1 MIRDSFSSNLF
12 FIIAGCI
19 AGLFF
24 ASFPVLAQEKTLIR
38 LIQADEIRYDKQVK
52 ENIQVLTGNIILEH
66 DGVYLYCDSA
76 YLNEVENKVEAF
88 GNIHVES
95 SDTLHLYGR
104 HMLYDGNTKVGEMD
118 QEVVLVDNQTTLYT
132 DFLIYNRITRV
143 SSYHTGGRIISK
155 ENNLNSEAGYYYIR
169 DKTFAFSKDVV
180 LKNPEYTI
188 RTDTMRYETE
198 SEIAYFLGPTHI
210 ESEDFY
216 IYCIS
221 GWFDTQ
227 NDISSLG
234 KHSLV
239 RTGDQTLTA
248 DSIFYDQNIG
258 LGKAYHHVVI
268 TDTVQDM
275 IMKGNY
281 SLFSKEQQFSMIT
294 DSALAILVDREDSL
308 YLHADTLI
316 AYFDST
322 QKVNDLQAYYKVKF
336 YRTDIQ
342 GMCDSLH
349 NNMIDSVLTLYRNP
363 VLWSDENQ
371 LTADSIKI
379 WFKNKR
385 IDQMSLHNTS
395 LIISRDDSVRFNQI
409 RGLNMTG
416 YFVGNELNRIH
427 VESNA
432 ETVYFVRD
440 DDESLIGV
448 NKAVSGNMWIFVADN
463 KIERIVYHEYPT
475 AVLYPEAELPEQDKK
490 LRGFTWQEAQRPW
503 NKDQV
508 FIWQNPE

>member
-1 MIRDSFSSNLF
+1 MIRDSFSNILS
-12 FIIAGCI
+12 FIMAGCI
-19 AGLFF
+19 TCLFI
-24 ASFPVLAQEKTLIR
+24 ASFPVFAQEKTLIR
-38 LIQADEIRYDKQVK
+38 LIQADEIRYDKQVR

-66 DGVYLYCDSA
+66 DSVYLYCDSA

-95 SDTLHLYGR
+95 SDTLHLFGR
-104 HMLYDGNTKVGEMD
+104 QMLYDGNTKMGEIE
-118 QEVVLVDNQTTLYT
+118 QEVILVDNQTTLYT
-132 DFLIYNRITRV
+132 DYLFYNRMAQV
-143 SSYHTGGRIISK
+143 SSYHTGGKIVSK
-155 ENNLNSEAGYYYIR
+155 EKKLDSEAGYYYIR
-169 DKTFAFSKDVV
+169 DKTFAFSKNVV
-180 LKNPEYTI
+180 LKDPEYTI

-234 KHSLV
+234 KNSLI
-239 RTGDQTLTA
+239 RTGDQNLTA
-248 DSIFYDQNIG
+248 DSIYYDQNIG
-258 LGKAYHHVVI
+258 LGKAYQHVII

-281 SLFSKEQQFSMIT
+281 SLYSKEQQFSMIT

-322 QKVNDLQAYYKVKF
+322 QKVNDLHAYYKVKF
-336 YRTDIQ
+336 YRNDIQ

-349 NNMIDSVLTLYRNP
+349 NNMADSVLTLYRNP

-385 IDQMSLHNTS
+385 MDRMSLHNIS

-416 YFVGNELNRIH
+416 YFVDNELTRIH

-432 ETVYFVRD
+432 ETVYYVRD
-440 DDESLIGV
+440 EDESLIGV
-448 NKAVSGNMWIFVADN
+448 NKAVSGNMWIFVSDS
-463 KIERIVYHEYPT
+463 KIERIVYIEHPT
-475 AVLYPEAELPEQDKK
+475 AILYPEAELPEKDKK
-490 LRGFTWQEAQRPW
+490 LRGFSWQEDQRPRDKYQIFRW
-503 NKDQV
+503 
-508 FIWQNPE
+508 